1 MEFTLEFQIFY
12 GIIGFSW
19 IVFLFE
25 FYLSIRQR
33 RVYHETTIVPHQIAH
48 GMDAESFEK
57 SRRYSLDK
65 NVFSMFKET
74 VSNVM
79 NTALLVCNGLPYFWS
94 KSEEL
99 GETYFGF
106 HKNEI
111 VTSCLFIVLFNIFS
125 TVIGLPISFYHHF
138 VLEEKHG
145 FNKQTYGFFVKD
157 QIKSFIVSLIL
168 SIPLTGAVVYII
180 QVGGNMVFLYLWV
193 FIILMSL
200 FLMTIYPEFIAPL
213 FDKYTPLPDG
223 ELKSRIEQLSA
234 SVKFPLKKLYVVEG
248 SKRSEHSN
256 AYFYGFFKNKRIVL
270 FDTLLKD
277 YVPLNADKKD
287 KAGDSEP
294 LISTEGANKKGC
306 DTEEVLAVLA
316 HELGHWKY
324 NHVLKSMIV
333 MQLNL
338 LFNISLLLFFFL
350 LFQLKKEFGVANKE
364 REASVMRYV
373 TKESE
378 LITARQD
385 REAAEKK
392 YKEAM
397 KEKDNVMAKL
407 KVLSTDKARLT
418 QLYDDKCT
426 EYNILQRSLD
436 KVSDEIAGKDV
447 KLKWVQSKLDKE
459 IETNRQL
466 SDRLQ
471 AVEEKQASQVEEA
484 SRLKF
489 SEDSQRLF
497 LQEIDVLKKK
507 NQAMTEENNALSLKV
522 QRLEKERLES
532 DESLSKCKSVVNSQN
547 ETISGLKNQLA
558 NMEDLKNQLHVEHE
572 RLLAKDTEVD
582 RVQKSNSEL
591 SQDMAT
597 CRAREAELL
606 QFTEKLTAKNVRLQ
620 SEFSALEAKAEK
632 LEKDVQPLTA
642 QVKLLEEEIAS
653 LQSQLGAEKQA
664 KDGDNKALARL
675 VAEKT
680 KQLDQAAKEI
690 EELKSENQIMK
701 RKHASNIRELNK
713 ELATLKKKCETYS
726 SGDALGD
733 THTLGY
739 GSRTSSCQSLN
750 EVQQLAHLA
759 SIASTLSE
767 YILSVENA
775 LLAPALYAKS
785 REPAVSDFI
794 LNR

>member
-287 KAGDSEP
+287 KSGDSEP
-294 LISTEGANKKGC
+294 LISTEGGNKKGC

-338 LFNISLLLFFFL
+338 LFMLYSFQY
-350 LFQLKKEFGVANKE
+350 LFQYPPLYSAFGFYDSQPILLGLIIVLQYVFAPYNQLVQFLMTCMTRRFEFQADAFGKSLGKAIFLRKALLKIN
-364 REASVMRYV
+364 
-373 TKESE
+373 
-378 LITARQD
+378 
-385 REAAEKK
+385 
-392 YKEAM
+392 
-397 KEKDNVMAKL
+397 KDNLGFPVCDWMF
-407 KVLSTDKARLT
+407 S
-418 QLYDDKCT
+418 LYHNSHPPLL
-426 EYNILQRSLD
+426 E
-436 KVSDEIAGKDV
+436 
-447 KLKWVQSKLDKE
+447 
-459 IETNRQL
+459 
-466 SDRLQ
+466 RLQ
-471 AVEEKQASQVEEA
+471 A
-484 SRLKF
+484 L
-489 SEDSQRLF
+489 D
-497 LQEIDVLKKK
+497 
-507 NQAMTEENNALSLKV
+507 
-522 QRLEKERLES
+522 
-532 DESLSKCKSVVNSQN
+532 
-547 ETISGLKNQLA
+547 
-558 NMEDLKNQLHVEHE
+558 
-572 RLLAKDTEVD
+572 KDD
-582 RVQKSNSEL
+582 
-591 SQDMAT
+591 
-597 CRAREAELL
+597 
-606 QFTEKLTAKNVRLQ
+606 
-620 SEFSALEAKAEK
+620 
-632 LEKDVQPLTA
+632 
-642 QVKLLEEEIAS
+642 
-653 LQSQLGAEKQA
+653 
-664 KDGDNKALARL
+664 
-675 VAEKT
+675 
-680 KQLDQAAKEI
+680 
-690 EELKSENQIMK
+690 
-701 RKHASNIRELNK
+701 
-713 ELATLKKKCETYS
+713 
-726 SGDALGD
+726 
-733 THTLGY
+733 
-739 GSRTSSCQSLN
+739 
-750 EVQQLAHLA
+750 
-759 SIASTLSE
+759 
-767 YILSVENA
+767 
-775 LLAPALYAKS
+775 
-785 REPAVSDFI
+785 
-794 LNR
+794 